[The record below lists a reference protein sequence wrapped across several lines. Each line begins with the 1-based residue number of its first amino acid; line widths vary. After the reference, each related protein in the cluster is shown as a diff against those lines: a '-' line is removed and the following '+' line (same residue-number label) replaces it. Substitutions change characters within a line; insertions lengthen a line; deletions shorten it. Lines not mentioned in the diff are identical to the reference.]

1 MMKPTRLIRQRLKPK
16 SDKLKQNYKRSVKD
30 QFLICKYISQQVN
43 LFIFII
49 NCVIICIILY
59 QLIFYRR
66 VNVRTVLKMRNK
78 KLTSSVF
85 CFRTVRSRNLQNWI
99 LFQKKNRFSGPE
111 WIYVHRYE
119 TSRIRTIIYGD

>member
-16 SDKLKQNYKRSVKD
+16 SVKLKQNYKRSVKD
-30 QFLICKYISQQVN
+30 QFLICKCISQQVN

-59 QLIFYRR
+59 QLICYRR

-78 KLTSSVF
+78 KLTFSVF
-85 CFRTVRSRNLQNWI
+85 FFSYRTFSKSAELNFI
-99 LFQKKNRFSGPE
+99 SKKNRFSGPE
-111 WIYVHRYE
+111 WIYVHRYG
-119 TSRIRTIIYGD
+119 TSGIRTIIYGD